1 MQDISHALLAL
12 NRLYCD
18 ASLDEYEQAQQ
29 TLEKRIQ
36 QLFPGFTIAYA
47 VEIDM
52 VGTGEA
58 AYHHGG
64 IMHVLFPLEEKE

>member
-1 MQDISHALLAL
+1 MQDIYQALLAL
-12 NRLYCD
+12 NHLYCE

-29 TLEKRIQ
+29 ALEKRIQ
-36 QLFPGFTIAYA
+36 QLFPGFTVAYA
-47 VEIDM
+47 VEIGM

-64 IMHVLFPLEEKE
+64 VMHVLFPLEEKA

>member
-1 MQDISHALLAL
+1 MQGIHRALLTL

-29 TLEKRIQ
+29 ALEKRIQ
-36 QLFPGFTIAYA
+36 HLFPGFTIAYA
-47 VEIDM
+47 VEIGM

-64 IMHVLFPLEEKE
+64 VMHVLFPLEERT